1 MPATIVMGGQWGD
14 EGKGKLTDALAS
26 QSHLVVRA
34 NGGSNAGHT
43 VVTPA
48 GTFKLHLVPSGILNP
63 ECVSVVGPGVVVN
76 PTSLVGELTA
86 LNERGVETSQLLI
99 SERAHVVMPYHPI
112 IDGLEESHRES
123 GEIGTTRRGNG
134 PAYSDK
140 VARRG
145 VRMVD
150 LRNPQRLAK
159 VVTEAVAEHNELL
172 TRFYGVEALDAQ
184 QVVKELEAAAE
195 YLRPHIVDAEVR
207 VQEMLADGKR
217 ALIECAQGPMLD
229 IDFGTY
235 PYVTSSSSS
244 AAGACQ
250 GAGIAPV
257 HVDRV
262 IGVFKAYS
270 TRVGGGPMPTELHD
284 ETGELIR
291 QRGREFGTSTGRP
304 RRTGWFDGVAAKHVA
319 RWNGVTEVAVTL
331 TDVLDVFE
339 EIQVAAAYR
348 INGEEVHA
356 VPALVDDY
364 LSVEPIYQAVPGW
377 QSDITG
383 ARTLADLPE
392 NALGYLRTLESFLGA
407 PVTMAGVGPAREQLV
422 ALTDD
427 AAILGGSP
435 LR

>member
-1 MPATIVMGGQWGD
+1 MGGQWGD
-14 EGKGKLTDALAS
+14 EGKGKLTDALAG

-43 VVTPA
+43 VVTKA

-63 ECVSVVGPGVVVN
+63 DCVSVIGPGVVVD
-76 PTSLVGELTA
+76 PASLVRELQE
-86 LNERGVETSQLLI
+86 LHERGIETRQLLI

-112 IDGLEESHRES
+112 IDGLEEAHRES

-145 VRMVD
+145 VRMAD
-150 LRNPQRLAK
+150 LVKPDRLDK
-159 VVTEAVAEHNELL
+159 VVREAVAEHNEIL
-172 TRFYGVEALDAQ
+172 TRFYSQPPLDPTQ
-184 QVVKELEAAAE
+184 IVTDLEAAAQF
-195 YLRPHIVDAEVR
+195 LRPYVRDAEVQ
-207 VQEMLADGKR
+207 VQDMLAAGKR
-217 ALIECAQGPMLD
+217 ALIECAQGPLLD

-250 GAGIAPV
+250 GSGIAPI

-304 RRTGWFDGVAAKHVA
+304 RRTGWFDGVAARHVA

-331 TDVLDVFE
+331 TDVLDVFD
-339 EIQVAAAYR
+339 EISVARAYR
-348 INGEEVHA
+348 LDGVETTA
-356 VPALVDDY
+356 VPAIVDDY
-364 LSVEPIYQAVPGW
+364 LRVEPVNQTVRGW
-377 QSDITG
+377 NHDLTG
-383 ARTLADLPE
+383 ARSLSDLPAE
-392 NALGYLRTLESFLGA
+392 ALNYLDTLESFLGA
-407 PVTMAGVGPAREQLV
+407 PVTMAGVGPGREQLV
-422 ALTDD
+422 PLRED
-427 AAILGGSP
+427 AAILGGAAA
-435 LR
+435 R